1 MRRAEWT
8 AMLAQVARKKAAST
22 EEDEERAA
30 SERIA
35 ASAKA
40 TKARRDRSRAEAKR
54 AAGVPFSP
62 SPEEEND
69 NKVQFLS
76 DALEMQTLM
85 IFKH

>member
-40 TKARRDRSRAEAKR
+40 TKARRDRSRAETKR
-54 AAGVPFSP
+54 VAGVPLSP
-62 SPEEEND
+62 SPDEEND
-69 NKVQFLS
+69 NNTVFIRC
-76 DALEMQTLM
+76 TCM
-85 IFKH
+85 IVLTVFKH